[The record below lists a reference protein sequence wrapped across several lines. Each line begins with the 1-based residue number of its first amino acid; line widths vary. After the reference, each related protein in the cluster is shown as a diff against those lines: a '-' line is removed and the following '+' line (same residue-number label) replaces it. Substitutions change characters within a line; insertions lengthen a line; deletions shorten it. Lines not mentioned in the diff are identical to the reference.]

1 MELNQLNERRKQR
14 GGERTFAKACLAS
27 CQKVLVQIKKAKDA
41 IFTESQAAFGTHER
55 LLRLALNEAEA
66 LAWQTAY
73 PHLVFPDLA
82 TEKVR
87 AVVAWEGRQQ
97 ARWQGVPIAMLAA

>member
-1 MELNQLNERRKQR
+1 MKLNQWHKKRERF
-14 GGERTFAKACLAS
+14 GSGRTFANACLAS
-27 CQKVLVQIKKAKDA
+27 CQKVLARIRKAKEA
-41 IFTESQAAFGTHER
+41 IFTESQAALGTQEH

-73 PHLVFPDLA
+73 PDLVFPDLA

-87 AVVAWEGRQQ
+87 AVIAWQSRQQ
-97 ARWQGVPIAMLAA
+97 ARWRNAPIATLAA